1 VRHHKLHT
9 GGGSSFVTLVLGH
22 CKGKTIS
29 VTIFG
34 RTRSRVTLIISI
46 MTRCFSFVG
55 ALLLA
60 TTTGLKVSA
69 PIGRRAAL
77 SIVVAAP
84 AAAFAASN
92 AGTYGTDNS
101 GYQSLPSPDVG
112 YSAPAASAPA
122 AAQATPAQSVLT
134 AGQRK
139 LVAQSKASYE
149 KTTGQVML
157 PSEEKALEER
167 IAAKYPGYQ

>member
-1 VRHHKLHT
+1 VVCAIT
-9 GGGSSFVTLVLGH
+9 NSTLAGFRRLSRLYY
-22 CKGKTIS
+22 CKRKTIS